1 MSDKKIEKSKNLLKK
16 VAEKITKVNVIV
28 DEYNKMAI
36 TPAMPGNAFINIANA
51 MYTKGFYN
59 EAENMLQSAI
69 CFPTKTSNALI
80 NLGIIR
86 QANANYDEAIQY
98 YSAAFEQDHENV
110 RSLGLWGNCLAMKGL
125 IDEAIEK
132 YKQAI
137 EIDEKNADIY
147 LSWGALLI
155 KNKQYNEAKEKLE
168 KAIEFN
174 QKDAR
179 PMYMLAI
186 VQIELEEY
194 DEALAKLLKI
204 VMNTEN
210 NFEAL
215 HNIAY
220 IYFKKK
226 NYDKAISY
234 AKKVLAIFRH
244 KVETYLL
251 LGDIYAIKNQ
261 EEESIQ
267 FYQMAEMNGIKTF
280 FLYLSW
286 AVSLQK
292 FNRHEEAIDKLN
304 KSNECLKNKNVDEVY
319 ARLALS
325 YYKVGN
331 IDMALKS
338 KDKALE
344 INSNNYMANSV
355 AAEIEVGNKNYD
367 AALQFLEKCKDDFSN
382 KGFNYMLRAQC
393 KIGMGQTSG
402 VKELFEK
409 ANEYMPDKKEILMA
423 YTKFLIDNG
432 DYETAKKKFKV
443 FADSSDDIEVLDRYF
458 TILYNLAKKGGY
470 KYNIEHAIEIAKKAE
485 TINMDKDKYTKEIE
499 ELEGILRNYE

>member
-1 MSDKKIEKSKNLLKK
+1 MSDKNVEKKGILKE
-16 VAEKITKVNVIV
+16 VVEKITKVNVIV

-36 TPAMPGNAFINIANA
+36 TPAMPGNAFINIATA

-80 NLGIIR
+80 NLGIIK
-86 QANANYDEAIQY
+86 QSTGNFDEAIKF
-98 YSAAFEQDHENV
+98 YSAAFEQDRENV
-110 RSLGLWGNCLAMKGL
+110 KSLGLWGNCLAMKGL
-125 IDEAIEK
+125 INEAIEK

-137 EIDEKNADIY
+137 EIDEKSADIY

-155 KNKQYNEAKEKLE
+155 KNKQYKEAKEKLG
-168 KAIEFN
+168 KAIEYN

-179 PMYMLAI
+179 PMYMYAI
-186 VQIELEEY
+186 VQIEMEEY
-194 DEALAKLLKI
+194 DEALEKLIKI
-204 VMNTEN
+204 VRNTEN

-226 NYDKAISY
+226 NYDKAISF

-251 LGDIYAIKNQ
+251 LGDIYAIQNQ
-261 EEESIQ
+261 EEESVQ
-267 FYQMAEMNGIKTF
+267 FYEMAEMNGLHTF

-286 AVSLQK
+286 AVTLQK
-292 FNRHEEAIDKLN
+292 FNRHKEAIEKLH
-304 KSNECLKNKNVDEVY
+304 KSNDCLKTKNVDEVY

-331 IDMALKS
+331 IEMALKS
-338 KDKALE
+338 RDKALE
-344 INSNNYMANSV
+344 INPNNYMANSV
-355 AAEIEVGNKNYD
+355 AAEIEVDNKNYEI
-367 AALQFLEKCKDDFSN
+367 ALGFLEKCKEDFSN
-382 KGFNYMLRAQC
+382 KGFNYSLMAQC
-393 KIGMGQTSG
+393 KDGLGQTEG
-402 VKELFEK
+402 VRELFEK
-409 ANEYMPDKKEILMA
+409 AIEYMPNKKEILMA
-423 YTKFLIDNG
+423 YTKFLIKNN
-432 DYETAKKKFKV
+432 DYGTAKKKIKA
-443 FADSSDDIEVLDRYF
+443 FAESSNDTDVLDRYF
-458 TILYNLAKKGGY
+458 EILYNLAKKGGY
-470 KYNIEHAIEIAKKAE
+470 KYNIEQAIEIAKRAE
-485 TINMDKDKYTKEIE
+485 AINTDKDKYKKEIE